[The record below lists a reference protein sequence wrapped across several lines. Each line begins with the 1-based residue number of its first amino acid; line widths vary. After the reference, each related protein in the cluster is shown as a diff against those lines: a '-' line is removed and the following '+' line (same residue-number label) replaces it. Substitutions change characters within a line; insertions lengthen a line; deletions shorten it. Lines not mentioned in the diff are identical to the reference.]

1 MGVDGR
7 AARISSLALL
17 SVVVLTSTVNTARAE
32 PNASGD
38 TFSVDV
44 GYTRDSSG
52 NSVPAPAPKAPY
64 VPPSG
69 NGPGT
74 APASSASGAGECVP
88 GAQPFNCLES
98 AGPAPGP
105 APGPAAAPP
114 PPPAPIVLAQQ
125 AATSVTVVTPEIS
138 LDPFYQL
145 QDGRRGTLKN
155 IETWLWIDKA
165 SWTALTPR
173 VEVGPVW
180 VQATITPET
189 ILVEPNDGVTE
200 SYSCEGPG
208 TPIPSGTP
216 VDEPS
221 PTCSLRFLQE
231 TDGGTWPVAVRVS
244 YAVTW
249 TGFDGAS
256 TVGGSLPNLTS
267 APTTVPLAV
276 LTAKPE
282 LIDPNH
288 D

>member
-1 MGVDGR
+1 MLKRSVMVV
-7 AARISSLALL
+7 LL
-17 SVVVLTSTVNTARAE
+17 SVSGVFAMRMPCAADDADVNTSGSSVTVIGTVDESGHGEGAV
-32 PNASGD
+32 PPTNSQPGPASG
-38 TFSVDV
+38 
-44 GYTRDSSG
+44 
-52 NSVPAPAPKAPY
+52 APGA
-64 VPPSG
+64 PPSTS
-69 NGPGT
+69 PT
-74 APASSASGAGECVP
+74 ASGAGECVP
-88 GAQPFNCLES
+88 GAQPFNCLDS